1 MTRRQ
6 HRQAQHL
13 RQASIARQLPDQRD
27 PMEGADNGY
36 KPSKLQA
43 STDAAPAASHWT
55 GLQGCTSLQTR
66 RFNSARESSMMLL
79 LILFLIIASILL
91 GFFFSYCQ
99 AAVEPEKTPQGMCL
113 QWRSLYCCHSDY
125 SSHLRRQT
133 VHCRTIALDIL
144 YGYGCRHRYL
154 LLLGLVLCR
163 YKTREKNLNR

>member
-1 MTRRQ
+1 MRDNCLT
-6 HRQAQHL
+6 
-13 RQASIARQLPDQRD
+13 SD
-27 PMEGADNGY
+27 PMEVADNGY
-36 KPSKLQA
+36 KPSPNYRLQQTLRLPLVTGQGYRA
-43 STDAAPAASHWT
+43 T